1 MFIKQ
6 LSLFVENKSGRLAE
20 ITAALATAQ
29 IDIRAVSIADTTNF
43 GILRLI
49 VDKPDQAEQLLRN
62 AGYTVALTN
71 VIAIGMPDVPG
82 GFAAAMKALSDAQI
96 SVEYMYAF
104 NSRKDGRASVIL
116 RVENNEDA
124 VKALQN
130 GGIEILGEDAICCM

>member
-6 LSLFVENKSGRLAE
+6 LSLFIENKSGRLAE
-20 ITAALATAQ
+20 ITSTLASAK

-43 GILRLI
+43 GIFRLI
-49 VDKPDQAEQLLRN
+49 VDKPDQAEQLLRS

-71 VIAIGMPDVPG
+71 VIAIGMPDIPG

-104 NSRKDGRASVIL
+104 NSRQDGRASVIL

-124 VKALQN
+124 IKALQN
-130 GGIEILGEDAICCM
+130 GGIEILGEDAIYCM

>member
-6 LSLFVENKSGRLAE
+6 LSLFIENKSGRLAE
-20 ITAALATAQ
+20 ITSTLASAK

-43 GILRLI
+43 GIFRLI
-49 VDKPDQAEQLLRN
+49 VDKPDQAEQLLRT

-71 VIAIGMPDVPG
+71 VIAIGMPDIPG

-104 NSRKDGRASVIL
+104 NSRQDGRASVIL

-124 VKALQN
+124 IKALQN
-130 GGIEILGEDAICCM
+130 GGIEILGEDAIYCM

>member
-20 ITAALATAQ
+20 ITAALAAAH

-49 VDKPDQAEQLLRN
+49 VDKPDKAEQLLRD

-71 VIAIGMPDVPG
+71 VIAVGMPDIPG
-82 GFAAAMKALSDAQI
+82 GFAAAMKALSDAGI

-124 VKALQN
+124 VKALQM
-130 GGIEILGEDAICCM
+130 GDIEILGEDAIYCM